1 MEKIVKSWNEW
12 CLETKTTEIVR
23 LENMDLLEYYSYG
36 YNNFKI
42 IFNFTYLLCIK
53 IWGSLDLEVR
63 SYESFNNRML

>member
-1 MEKIVKSWNEW
+1 
-12 CLETKTTEIVR
+12 
-23 LENMDLLEYYSYG
+23 MDLLEYYSYG

-63 SYESFNNRML
+63 SYENFNNRML